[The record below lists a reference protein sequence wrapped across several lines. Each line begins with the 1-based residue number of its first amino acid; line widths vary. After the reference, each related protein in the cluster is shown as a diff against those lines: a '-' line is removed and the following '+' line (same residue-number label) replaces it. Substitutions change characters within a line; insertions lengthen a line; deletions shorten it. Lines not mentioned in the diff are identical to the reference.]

1 MADDILVHSV
11 TEEAR
16 LDHDDNLVQVLHR
29 AKEQNLKLNKEKMF
43 FHLTELVYI
52 L

>member
-1 MADDILVHSV
+1 MADILVRGV
-11 TEEAR
+11 MEEAR
-16 LDHDDNLVQVLHR
+16 LDHDDNLVKLLHR